1 MHGQI
6 DGAKFTLY
14 RPSPPIKVISA
25 HGGLATI
32 KIIFTEMKE
41 RTEMCGVDPI
51 RGSDKNLLFINL
63 W

>member
-1 MHGQI
+1 M
-6 DGAKFTLY
+6 Y

-41 RTEMCGVDPI
+41 RIEMCGVDPI
-51 RGSDKNLLFINL
+51 RGSDNNILSINL
-63 W
+63 